1 MASTI
6 LLRTTCETDLWAG
19 FFGIDETGRQS
30 ECDQELIEEVEED
43 SLVVDE
49 DGTMRPCYSIEC
61 PKCGSL
67 LEWPHAWEA
76 LNASPTREEKF
87 DG

>member
-1 MASTI
+1 MTSTI
-6 LLRTTCETDLWAG
+6 LLRTTCGTELCAG
-19 FFGIDETGRQS
+19 FFEIY

-67 LEWPHAWEA
+67 LGWPHAWEA
-76 LNASPTREEKF
+76 LNASPTSEG
-87 DG
+87 DL